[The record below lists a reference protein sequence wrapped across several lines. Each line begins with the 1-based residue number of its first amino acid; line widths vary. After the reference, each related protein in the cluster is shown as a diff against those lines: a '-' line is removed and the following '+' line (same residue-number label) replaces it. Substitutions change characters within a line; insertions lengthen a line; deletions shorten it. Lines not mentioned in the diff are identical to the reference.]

1 MNRLFCQLAA
11 GVCLFVATI
20 FLGGCEK
27 PRVATQQPL
36 PSDEQLKA
44 MLDEELNYTYTKR
57 YLNLSDH
64 AAWQIMH
71 GVVPFGTNFQV
82 YDGDRLVNALN
93 WVLDGHT
100 MKGWTPQHGDDL
112 AGRQGLKMLIEAGK
126 FGQGHPEQWLSILGQ
141 SGIKSDHKV
150 VFDGRDY
157 QVRDIM
163 QQALWD
169 LYEGK
174 EASWTLTSALIYLGP
189 DAKWKSS
196 DGQEWTVERVV
207 AMEAAQD
214 LSTSACGGTHRLTA
228 LNRAARTYRKQHGE
242 PKGAWADAEKKVRDA
257 IETARR
263 FQQPDGALSNNFF
276 SRPGASADNVAMM
289 YSTGHTAEFLALSV
303 NDDELDAPWLKRAIV
318 KLCELFHNTR
328 AIDVECG
335 SLYHAANGLKKYRER
350 KFGPWSPPGHEATAE
365 AHKTIGI
372 AAPAVASG
380 PAQDDVKKPASDK
393 PLNGS
398 SSNQTAA
405 QPRIVEKKPD
415 ATSEK

>member
-1 MNRLFCQLAA
+1 MSRLNCHLAA
-11 GVCLFVATI
+11 CFSLWVLVISLC
-20 FLGGCEK
+20 GCEK
-27 PRVATQQPL
+27 PKVAVQAPL
-36 PSDEQLKA
+36 PSDEKLKA

-57 YLNLSDH
+57 YLNLTDH

-82 YDGDRLVNALN
+82 YDNDRLVNALN

-141 SGIKSDHKV
+141 SGIKSDHKLI
-150 VFDGRDY
+150 FDGHDY
-157 QVRDIM
+157 QVRDLM

-189 DAKWKSS
+189 DAKWTSS

-228 LNRAARTYRKQHGE
+228 LNRAARTYRKEHGE
-242 PKGAWADAEKKVRDA
+242 PKGGWAAAEKKVRDA

-276 SRPGASADNVAMM
+276 TRPGASADNVAMM
-289 YSTGHTAEFLALSV
+289 YSTGHTVEFLAMSV
-303 NDDELDAPWLKRAIV
+303 NDEELDAPWMKKAVV

-335 SLYHAANGLKKYRER
+335 SLYHAVNGLKKYRER
-350 KFGPWSPPGHEATAE
+350 KFGPWTPPGHEATAE
-365 AHKTIGI
+365 AHKTAGS
-372 AAPAVASG
+372 AAPAVASQ
-380 PAQDDVKKPASDK
+380 PAKDDVKKP
-393 PLNGS
+393 
-398 SSNQTAA
+398 
-405 QPRIVEKKPD
+405 
-415 ATSEK
+415 TSEKATDKDSSEKVAPQTDSADKKQNGTSKK

>member
-1 MNRLFCQLAA
+1 MKRLICHPAANTFLMMLA
-11 GVCLFVATI
+11 F
-20 FLGGCEK
+20 FLCGCEK
-27 PRVATQQPL
+27 PKGATPPSL

-44 MLDEELNYTYTKR
+44 MLDEEINYTYTKR
-57 YLNLSDH
+57 YLNLTDH

-71 GVVPFGTNFQV
+71 GVLPFGTNFRI

-141 SGIKSDHKV
+141 SGIKSDHKLI
-150 VFDGRDY
+150 FDGHEY
-157 QVRDIM
+157 QVRDLM

-169 LYEGK
+169 IYEGK

-189 DAKWKSS
+189 DAKWKASG
-196 DGQEWTVERVV
+196 GQEWTVERVV

-228 LNRAARTYRKQHGE
+228 LNRAARTYRKEHGE
-242 PKGAWADAEKKVRDA
+242 PKGAWAEAEKKVRSG
-257 IETARR
+257 IEIARR

-276 SRPGASADNVAMM
+276 TRPGASADNVAMM
-289 YSTGHTAEFLALSV
+289 YSTGHTVEFLALSIS
-303 NDDELDAPWLKRAIV
+303 DEELDAPWMKRAVV

-335 SLYHAANGLKKYRER
+335 SLYHATNGLKKYRER
-350 KFGPWSPPGHEATAE
+350 KFGPWTPPGHEATAE
-365 AHKTIGI
+365 AHKTAGA
-372 AAPAVASG
+372 AAPAVASH
-380 PAQDDVKKPASDK
+380 PPKDDVKKPSSD
-393 PLNGS
+393 
-398 SSNQTAA
+398 QTTGKSTSIKVDP
-405 QPRIVEKKPD
+405 QPGTADKKESG
-415 ATSEK
+415 AGKK